1 MSGEH
6 SDPDEYRR
14 LMGVAVAAAREA
26 GDALLPRFGPQI
38 LTEPKGRDSVV
49 TALDLE
55 MEQLIVERLH
65 TAHPAHTIIGEE
77 LTPHASASEY
87 SWVVDPIDGTRNFAA
102 GIPLWAVSIGALE
115 GTEPVAA
122 AIYIPVTGEMFEAA
136 KGLGARLNGRELRV
150 SPCTQLS
157 RGIVLT
163 DLLSANSARR
173 LPPQVLG
180 GLLSAAL
187 RTRMLGS
194 VCCALAYTAAGRADL
209 YYRPSANV
217 WDAAAGVLLVREAG
231 GTVLS
236 LNGER
241 WDSRSHSIV
250 AGNSALA
257 VQLVAAVKRL
267 ETDVPTRQG

>member
-1 MSGEH
+1 MTGEH
-6 SDPDEYRR
+6 SAPEDYRR
-14 LMGVAVAAAREA
+14 LMDLAVGAAREA
-26 GDALLPRFGPQI
+26 GDALLPHFGPQI
-38 LTEPKGRDSVV
+38 VTEPKGRDSVV
-49 TALDLE
+49 TALDLQ
-55 MEQLIVERLH
+55 MEELIVRRLH
-65 TAHPAHTIIGEE
+65 DAHPAHAIIGEE

-122 AIYIPVTGEMFEAA
+122 AIYIPVTGEMYEAA
-136 KGLGARLNGRELRV
+136 KGLGTRLNGRAVSVSSAAEL
-150 SPCTQLS
+150 SQS
-157 RGIVLT
+157 IVLT
-163 DLLSANSARR
+163 DLMSVNSSRR
-173 LPPQVLG
+173 LPPDVLG

-236 LNGER
+236 MRGER

-250 AGNSALA
+250 AGNPAITA
-257 VQLVAAVKRL
+257 QLVAEIARIEVRSI
-267 ETDVPTRQG
+267 RA